1 MIIFDFIQLTL
12 VNWCWKLCLCWF
24 VLISFYV
31 SMYITTLGL
40 YKWTYDI
47 NFLNI
52 FMIRWI
58 DHVLRKVQ
66 IICSSIEEEIFIY
79 LENNYGNFEL
89 STEEWKNE

>member
-1 MIIFDFIQLTL
+1 
-12 VNWCWKLCLCWF
+12 
-24 VLISFYV
+24 
-31 SMYITTLGL
+31 
-40 YKWTYDI
+40 
-47 NFLNI
+47 
-52 FMIRWI
+52 MIRWI